1 MGDEVDDCVLNVF
14 TNSKERNVE
23 RKKRKAIAEK
33 SSKQNKNNLKS
44 NSDPSSCHPPEKK
57 KFRKQK
63 NDDEDNGKKSSKG
76 NPIIQNRGD
85 DNNNNNDNNNEDDVK
100 KKISK
105 KKPKTKEKEQRGGAG
120 HVLTKDRP
128 FISNLF
134 TKNPEAPASLSVN
147 DEQRPEPN
155 QGEERVFSSADVE
168 ANQFQFHVRIN
179 SILKGQFGIQRFTQ
193 VQLAA
198 IPKILQGIYRTF
210 FLGEG
215 GLRGKLGESG
225 MEVKGGGELIKN
237 RHSPLLF
244 QITTVNLIGEISCNN
259 QEATRVFK

>member
-85 DNNNNNDNNNEDDVK
+85 DNNNDNNEDDVK

-198 IPKILQGIYRTF
+198 IPKILQGIYRSF
-210 FLGEG
+210 F
-215 GLRGKLGESG
+215 
-225 MEVKGGGELIKN
+225 
-237 RHSPLLF
+237 
-244 QITTVNLIGEISCNN
+244 
-259 QEATRVFK
+259 